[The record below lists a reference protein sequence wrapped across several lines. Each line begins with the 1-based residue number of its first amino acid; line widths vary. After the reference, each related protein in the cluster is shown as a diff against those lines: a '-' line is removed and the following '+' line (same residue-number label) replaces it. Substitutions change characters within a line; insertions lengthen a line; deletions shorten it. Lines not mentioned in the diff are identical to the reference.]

1 MKRIIAGMIAIGAAL
16 LLGIAVSAAA
26 DRGPKSLTT
35 NIDFSKKTI
44 NDGAGDAEPSLLFST
59 LAEAFEDAVELMNAL
74 PSVANPSIEYVRVKP
89 GMRKEEVAALLV
101 RELGWDEEEKQKFL
115 ESEPIARAG
124 VSGKEGVLY
133 PGVYLVPDEADGEAL
148 RKLMTE
154 RFAEEVVAR
163 YASST
168 RKVIGLETAL
178 KIASLIEREA
188 GGKRD
193 MRLVSGVIWNRLF
206 KEMSLGID
214 ATLQYAKGTE
224 KNWWP
229 RVLPDD
235 KYIKSPYNT
244 YLNEGLP
251 PTAIS
256 NVSLASLEAALN
268 PKKTDYLF
276 YLHDRYGRFYGAK
289 TYREHLK
296 NIERYLK

>member
-1 MKRIIAGMIAIGAAL
+1 ML
-16 LLGIAVSAAA
+16 LLIGMAVLAAS
-26 DRGPKSLTT
+26 DRGHRALTVT
-35 NIDFSKKTI
+35 VNPQEKTI
-44 NDGAGDAEPSLLFST
+44 GGAPDEREPSLFFSAV
-59 LAEAFEDAVELMNAL
+59 AEAVEDAIEFMNAL
-74 PSVANPSIEYVRVKP
+74 PSVANPSIEYVRIKP
-89 GMRKEEVAALLV
+89 GMRKEEIATHLGQK
-101 RELGWDEEEKQKFL
+101 LGWDEKEKKEFL
-115 ESEPIARAG
+115 ESAPLARGG
-124 VSGKEGVLY
+124 VSGREGVLY
-133 PGVYLVPDEADGEAL
+133 PGVYLVPEAAGGEAL
-148 RKLMTE
+148 RNLMVE
-154 RFAEEVVAR
+154 RFAEEVVSR

-168 RKVIGLETAL
+168 RKVIGLETTL

-206 KEMSLGID
+206 REMSLGID

-229 RVLPDD
+229 RVLPED
-235 KYIKSPYNT
+235 KYMKSPYNT

-256 NVSLASLEAALN
+256 NVSLASIEAALN
-268 PKKTDYLF
+268 PRKTEYL
-276 YLHDRYGRFYGAK
+276 YYIHDRYGGFHGAR